1 MHIIVVSN
9 RLATAKTVTL
19 TGRHLLLAGLALM
32 GGVLV
37 VGLFLAYLSLHFRL
51 PVAEQMLTAVREHEA
66 QKRETFLRDNV
77 NAMALRLGQLQ
88 AQVLRLDS
96 MSERLMGLAGVK
108 SGEKVGQGGAA
119 LKPLDALSAGGQ
131 GGPLVLARPAMSL
144 GDLHQE
150 LDRFSE
156 RLDVQSEQFSLLESE
171 LLARWAE
178 KSRLPT
184 VLPVNSQWNAST
196 FGWRIDPFTGARALH
211 EGVDFVAGVGTEIVA
226 AAGGVVIAAELHP
239 QYGNMVEI
247 DHGNGLT
254 TRYAH
259 CSKLAVREG
268 QVVKPGE
275 HIAEVGT
282 TGRSTGPHL
291 HFEVRMNGV
300 AQNPNRF
307 LERALPRLAQR

>member
-9 RLATAKTVTL
+9 RFATAKTLTL
-19 TGRHLLLAGLALM
+19 TGRHLLLAGLAL
-32 GGVLV
+32 
-37 VGLFLAYLSLHFRL
+37 VGSIVAGSLALAYLSLHFRL
-51 PVAEQMLTAVREHEA
+51 PVAENMLAAIREHEA
-66 QKRETFLRDNV
+66 QKSEAFLRDNV

-88 AQVLRLDS
+88 AQVVRLDS
-96 MSERLMGLAGVK
+96 VSERLMGLAGVK
-108 SGEKVGQGGAA
+108 AGEKVGQGGAA
-119 LKPLDALSAGGQ
+119 LKPLDALPTGGQ
-131 GGPLVLARPAMSL
+131 GGPLVLPQPALSL
-144 GDLHQE
+144 GQLNQE
-150 LDRFSE
+150 LDHFAR
-156 RLDVQSEQFSLLESE
+156 RVDVQNDQFSLLESE

-184 VLPVNSQWNAST
+184 VLPVDTQWNAST

-211 EGVDFVAGVGTEIVA
+211 EGVDFVASVGTNIVA
-226 AAGGVVIAAELHP
+226 AAGGVVVAAEFHP

-259 CSKLAVREG
+259 CSRLMVREG

-275 HIAEVGT
+275 RIAEVGT

-307 LERALPRLAQR
+307 LERALPNLARR